1 MGYLQDNLPYGV
13 SIADCPDLYPYELV
27 VAWVVNDPFTAPSI
41 VDRIGLLV
49 KGVLPDVE
57 DWQFS
62 VIKSRENRVK
72 LRFKDEGSRTL
83 ARNKL
88 AVNGE
93 FEFYINQLVDQN
105 PPDQATRGIA

>member
-13 SIADCPDLYPYELV
+13 SVADCPDLYQYALV
-27 VAWVVNDPFTAPSI
+27 VSWVVNDPFTAPTI

-49 KGVLPDVE
+49 KEVLPDVE

-62 VIKSRENRVK
+62 VIKKRQDRVK

-88 AVNGE
+88 TVNGE
-93 FEFYINQLVDQN
+93 SEYYITQLVDQN
-105 PPDQATRGIA
+105 PPDRATRGIA

>member
-13 SIADCPDLYPYELV
+13 SVADCPGLYQYALV
-27 VAWVVNDPFTAPSI
+27 VEWVVNDPFTSPKI

-62 VIKSRENRVK
+62 VIKERENGVK
-72 LRFKDEGSRTL
+72 LRFKDEGSRIL

-93 FEFYINQLVDQN
+93 FEYYITKLVDLN
-105 PPDQATRGIA
+105 PPDRATRGIA

>member
-13 SIADCPDLYPYELV
+13 SVGDCPELYPYALAV
-27 VAWVVNDPFTAPSI
+27 KWLVNDPFTAPSI
-41 VDRIGLLV
+41 VDRVGLLV
-49 KGVLPDVE
+49 KEVLPDVE

-62 VIKSRENRVK
+62 VIKSRQDRVK

-93 FEFYINQLVDQN
+93 FEFHITQLVDLN
-105 PPDQATRGIA
+105 PPDRATRGIA